1 MPEIQPDHQK
11 QLSRVRRIMGQLR
24 GIERMIEEKQECT
37 DILTQVIAARGA
49 LKSLAE
55 VLIAEH
61 VSHCVEG
68 ASSAEDSGHH
78 LKELLVVLKRYVA

>member
-1 MPEIQPDHQK
+1 MKEHPDHRK
-11 QLSRVRRIMGQLR
+11 QLARIRRITGQLR
-24 GIERMIEEKQECT
+24 GIERMIEEQQECT

-68 ASSAEDSGHH
+68 TSDLAESERH
-78 LKELLVVLKRYVA
+78 LKELLTVLKRYVT